1 MRNQYSDSGDYVR
14 NRRTKLV
21 KITTRLA
28 SIVDIRSSDWRSRVD
43 TSRKTKSMIEKDG
56 DICCR
61 PWYVYMGFGC
71 RRGPLRVVII
81 LYIVPEDPGG

>member
-43 TSRKTKSMIEKDG
+43 TSRKTKGMIEKDG
-56 DICCR
+56 ISTAGHGTYI
-61 PWYVYMGFGC
+61 WGLGAEEVHYV
-71 RRGPLRVVII
+71 L
-81 LYIVPEDPGG
+81 